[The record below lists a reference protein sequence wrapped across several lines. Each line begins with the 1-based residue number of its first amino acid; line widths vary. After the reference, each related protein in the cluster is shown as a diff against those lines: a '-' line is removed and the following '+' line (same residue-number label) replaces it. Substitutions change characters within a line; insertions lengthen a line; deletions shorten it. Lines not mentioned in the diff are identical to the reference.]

1 MPVAPPRISQ
11 SRERELLDAV
21 IEVLRETGYDR
32 LTVDAVVAKAR
43 ASKTTVYRR
52 WPTKSELVTAA
63 VSHATN
69 DLPVNADTGSVRE
82 DLLTVLEGLRGELE
96 RFGDVIRGLI
106 SGAHH
111 DPELARAIRE
121 NLVADGRQG
130 LIDVLTRGK
139 ARGEVAAAADTD
151 LLWRLPPALLF
162 FRLLLT
168 GEPLDGDYIRHLV
181 DDLILPLAQAPDHP
195 HSQRDL

>member
-1 MPVAPPRISQ
+1 MPVAIPRISQ
-11 SRERELLDAV
+11 ARERELLDAV
-21 IEVLRETGYDR
+21 VEVLRETGYDR

-52 WPTKSELVTAA
+52 WPTKSALVTAA
-63 VSHATN
+63 ISHATN

-82 DLLTVLEGLRGELE
+82 DLLIALDGLRVELD
-96 RFGDVIRGLI
+96 RFGDVIRGLV

-121 NLVADGRQG
+121 NLVAHGRDG
-130 LIDVLTRGK
+130 LVDILTRGK

-151 LLWRLPPALLF
+151 MLWRLPPSLLF

-168 GEPLDGDYIRHLV
+168 GEPLDRDYVRHVV
-181 DDLILPLAQAPDHP
+181 DDVVLPLAQAPG
-195 HSQRDL
+195 

>member
-1 MPVAPPRISQ
+1 MSVGPLRSSQ

-52 WPTKSELVTAA
+52 WPTKSALVVAA

-69 DLPVNADTGSVRE
+69 DLPVTADTGSVRE
-82 DLLTVLEGLRGELE
+82 DLLTALEGLRVELE
-96 RFGDVIRGLI
+96 RFGDVIRGLV

-111 DPELARAIRE
+111 DPELAQAIRE
-121 NLVADGRQG
+121 NLVAHGRGG
-130 LIDVLTRGK
+130 LMEIFTRGQ
-139 ARGEVAAAADTD
+139 ARGEVAAGADTEM
-151 LLWRLPPALLF
+151 LWRLPPALLF
-162 FRLLLT
+162 FRLLFT
-168 GEPLDGDYIRHLV
+168 GEPLDQGYIRHLV
-181 DDLILPLAQAPDHP
+181 DDVILPFAQPF
-195 HSQRDL
+195 